1 MLRSPD
7 LYNKAIVLRR
17 KGLSYNE
24 ILKFVP
30 VGQGTISRWCSKI
43 PLTEKQKERLLEKK
57 RNTPLIRQLRKQAI
71 QSKKEARIWVKE
83 KISKLLNQNKDYIL
97 LISGILLYWAEGAQ
111 FGNKTSIE
119 FTNTDPKMISLMMK
133 FFRQVLKIP
142 EDKLKIKI
150 RIREGESLSTAKNYW
165 LKVTKVK
172 KENFTRVEVLEK
184 NKRKN
189 KYPLGICRITIFDV
203 KKSRKM
209 MFLIKEFAKNFAPVA
224 QGIRAGHS

>member
-1 MLRSPD
+1 MLRKPD
-7 LYNKAIVLRR
+7 LYSKAILLRH
-17 KGLSYNE
+17 KGFSYNE
-24 ILKFVP
+24 ILRYVP
-30 VGQGTISRWCSKI
+30 VAQSTMSRWCCNI
-43 PLTEKQKERLLEKK
+43 LLTKEQEERLTNKRRNNPFIINIKK
-57 RNTPLIRQLRKQAI
+57 QTR
-71 QSKKEARIWVKE
+71 QSKKEARIWGKE

-150 RIREGESLSTAKNYW
+150 RIREGESLSAAKNYW

-224 QGIRAGHS
+224 QRIRAGHS

>member
-97 LISGILLYWAEGAQ
+97 LISGIGAL
-111 FGNKTSIE
+111 I
-119 FTNTDPKMISLMMK
+119 
-133 FFRQVLKIP
+133 
-142 EDKLKIKI
+142 
-150 RIREGESLSTAKNYW
+150 
-165 LKVTKVK
+165 
-172 KENFTRVEVLEK
+172 
-184 NKRKN
+184 
-189 KYPLGICRITIFDV
+189 PLGIKISPYYYSMNFLFKISSFRNHSCLFH
-203 KKSRKM
+203 SRSYLFTYNAFQKP
-209 MFLIKEFAKNFAPVA
+209 KEINWRNV
-224 QGIRAGHS
+224 H